1 MQGDK
6 RIGTDFT
13 EGNVTGILLKF
24 VTPFLLASV
33 LNSIYNTVDMI
44 IIGKYV
50 GSVGTVAVAQG
61 GKMLNLFTVVSTG
74 LASGGQVL
82 ISQQVGADQRGELNS
97 TIGTLFSVLAIFSVS
112 ISVLCILFAGNILD
126 WLNVP
131 EESYQAALSY
141 FLITNVGLPLVFG
154 YNAVC
159 SVLRGM
165 GDSMNPL
172 KFIATAAVINLVL
185 DLVFIIGFHMGAA
198 GTALATIIGQSVAF
212 MVSLVLL
219 YRKRE
224 QFGFDFK
231 PKSFRIDKRKMKIIL
246 EVGTPTAAQ
255 SALINIT
262 QLYMISYVN
271 TFGLVQS
278 AAYSIGDRIITL
290 SNVVTQSIKQAGGA
304 VAGQNLGARLPE
316 RAKDVVVSSVKITMP
331 VAIVLAAL
339 SLMFPMAF
347 FSLFTSDEAVLA
359 YSRSFMEIAAVTY
372 ILASFASS
380 YSTITIGSGNAKL
393 GFLSGFLDGVVFRIG
408 MCFFFGF
415 FLDMEVVGFFLG
427 SNLARIAVILVNGI
441 YYYSGA
447 WRRRKLLVE
456 A

>member
-1 MQGDK
+1 METK
-6 RIGTDFT
+6 KMGTDFT
-13 EGNVTGILLKF
+13 EGDVTGILLKF

-61 GKMLNLFTVVSTG
+61 GKILNLFTVVSTG

-82 ISQQVGADQRGELNS
+82 ISQQVGANRREELNS
-97 TIGTLFSVLAIFSVS
+97 TIGTMFCMLSVFSVS
-112 ISVLCILFAGNILD
+112 VSILCILFSVNILE
-126 WLNVP
+126 WLKIP
-131 EESYQAALSY
+131 KESYTSSFYY
-141 FLITNVGLPLVFG
+141 FIITSAGLPLVFG

-172 KFIATAAVINLVL
+172 KFIALAAAVNLIL

-212 MVSLVLL
+212 FVSLVML

-231 PKSFRIDKRKMKIIL
+231 RSSFRIDRNKMRIIL
-246 EVGTPTAAQ
+246 KVGAPTAAQ
-255 SALINIT
+255 SALINVT

-271 TFGLVQS
+271 SFGLVQS
-278 AAYSIGDRIITL
+278 AAYSIGDRIIAL
-290 SNVVTQSIKQAGGA
+290 CNVVTQSIKQAGGA
-304 VAGQNLGARLPE
+304 VAGQNLGARLPD
-316 RAKDVVVSSVKITMP
+316 RARNVVRSSVMITMP
-331 VAIVLAAL
+331 VAVILALL
-339 SLMFPMAF
+339 SLIFPMAF
-347 FSLFTSDEAVLA
+347 FRLFTDDAGVLA
-359 YSRSFMEIAAVTY
+359 YSRSFMQIAAVTY
-372 ILASFASS
+372 LLAVFSSS
-380 YSTITIGSGNAKL
+380 YSIITIGSGNSKL
-393 GFLSGFLDGVVFRIG
+393 GFLSGLLDGVVFRIG
-408 MCFFFGF
+408 LCFFFGF
-415 FLDMEVVGFFLG
+415 FLNMEVRGFFLG
-427 SNLARIAVILVNGI
+427 SNMARIAVVLVNGI

-456 A
+456 M

>member
-1 MQGDK
+1 MK
-6 RIGTDFT
+6 EMNKLGTDFT
-13 EGNVTGILLKF
+13 QGDVTGILFKF

-82 ISQQVGADQRGELNS
+82 ISQQVGAKQKDEINA
-97 TIGTLFSVLAIFSVS
+97 TIGTMFCMLALFSVTISILCMLFSRT
-112 ISVLCILFAGNILD
+112 ILD

-131 EESYQAALSY
+131 EESYSAALGY
-141 FLITNVGLPLVFG
+141 FLITSAGLPLVFG

-165 GDSMNPL
+165 GDSINPL
-172 KFIATAAVINLVL
+172 KFIAVAAASNLVL
-185 DLVFIIGFHMGAA
+185 DLVFIIGFDMGAV

-212 MVSLVLL
+212 FVSLVML

-231 PKSFRIDKRKMKIIL
+231 RSSFRIDRKKMKTML
-246 EVGTPTAAQ
+246 AVGGPSAAQ
-255 SALINIT
+255 SAIINIT
-262 QLYMISYVN
+262 QLYMMSYVN
-271 TFGLVQS
+271 SFGLVQS

-290 SNVVTQSIKQAGGA
+290 CNVVTQSIKQAGGA
-304 VAGQNLGARLPE
+304 VAGQNLGARLAD
-316 RAKDVVVSSVKITMP
+316 RARDVVRSSVKITMP
-331 VAIVLAAL
+331 VAAVLAVL
-339 SLMFPMAF
+339 SLLFPMAF
-347 FSLFTSDEAVLA
+347 FRLFTNDAGVLA
-359 YSRSFMEIAAVTY
+359 YSRPFMQIAAVTY
-372 ILASFASS
+372 FLAVFSCS
-380 YSTITIGSGNAKL
+380 YSIITIGSGNAKL

-408 MCFFFGF
+408 LCFFFGF
-415 FLDMEVVGFFLG
+415 FLDMGVTGFFLG
-427 SNLARIAVILVNGI
+427 SNMARLAVVLVNGI

-447 WRRRKLLVE
+447 WRKRKLLVE
-456 A
+456 G